1 MFIILCKSVSIVQP
15 CNIVCGGEEDVD
27 DELADAGHHG
37 HHDQGEALSEVRIIR
52 YEFSLTISNTSH
64 SSNS

>member
-1 MFIILCKSVSIVQP
+1 M
-15 CNIVCGGEEDVD
+15 D

-52 YEFSLTISNTSH
+52 YDEFSLTISNTNH

>member
-1 MFIILCKSVSIVQP
+1 MFIILSLKCDQP
-15 CNIVCGGEEDVD
+15 CDVVCGGKEDVD
-27 DELADAGHHG
+27 DELADTGHHG

-52 YEFSLTISNTSH
+52 YDEFSLTISNTSH